1 MLAGDDAVIMR
12 HQVEANAAYFGV
24 QPIVLEGVA
33 HDLMLVS
40 QLVLCGCACIC
51 VRVCPPACVYV
62 CVCKLSFVPDSLS
75 VPNSLGNIFSN
86 IPESRLVE
94 ERLCADTA
102 AASQVPYSTLCCLL
116 MRCGVLAAG
125 HEMGAGCTDTAHMVA
140 RDTGSCRENLIPIVF
155 PSLLMLNSSA
165 QPHDSLGW

>member
-1 MLAGDDAVIMR
+1 MIAGDDAVIMR

-40 QLVLCGCACIC
+40 RLILCGCACIC

-62 CVCKLSFVPDSLS
+62 CVCKLNFVPDSLS
-75 VPNSLGNIFSN
+75 VPDSLGNIVSN
-86 IPESRLVE
+86 IPHSRPVE
-94 ERLCADTA
+94 ERLCAGTA
-102 AASQVPYSTLCCLL
+102 APSQVPYSTLCCLP

-125 HEMGAGCTDTAHMVA
+125 Y
-140 RDTGSCRENLIPIVF
+140 
-155 PSLLMLNSSA
+155 
-165 QPHDSLGW
+165 